1 MHPRNLSSL
10 LVVALYVCAYERG
23 RRWGVRQ
30 HMSKWKEEAD
40 NISIFTFGLRVVFP
54 TAF

>member
-1 MHPRNLSSL
+1 M
-10 LVVALYVCAYERG
+10 
-23 RRWGVRQ
+23 RQ

-40 NISIFTFGLRVVFP
+40 IISIFTFGLLVLFP